1 MSRIGEKPIELP
13 KNIKASIDLNRIM
26 IEGPKGKLSMK
37 IHHRLKAEIKNDKM
51 IISRKT
57 NSKLDKSLHGL
68 NRTLVANMIKGVI
81 EGYQKE
87 LEVHGVG
94 FRAKVQ
100 GKQLNMQLGFSHPIN
115 YEIPEDI
122 TIETPKPTSII
133 VKGIDKAKVG
143 DVAAE
148 IRGFYK
154 PEPYKGKGIRYKG
167 EYIRRKVGKTIA

>member
-1 MSRIGEKPIELP
+1 MSRIGKNPIEIP
-13 KNIKASIDLNRIM
+13 KSVKASIETNKIV

-37 IHHRLKAEIKNDKM
+37 IHHRLKAEIKDDK
-51 IISRKT
+51 IIIVRQSD
-57 NSKLDKSLHGL
+57 SKLDKSLHGL
-68 NRTLVANMIKGVI
+68 HRTLVANMIKGVT

-87 LEVHGVG
+87 LEIHGVG
-94 FRAKVQ
+94 FRAQVQ
-100 GKQLNMQLGFSHPIN
+100 GKNLNLQLGFSHPIN

-122 TIETPKPTSII
+122 TVEMPKPTSII

-143 DVAAE
+143 EVAAE

-167 EYIRRKVGKTIA
+167 EQVRRKAGKAIA